1 MKPPDLSP
9 ARAGTAAPRSPA
21 PTQRGSSP
29 RAGHRR
35 TAAERGRGLCSAAGE
50 AGAPRGQG
58 QRPWRLRPGRGRRGV
73 NCSRVPEPRPRPRAP
88 GSRGPRASHSTR
100 GGARLCGARLSQP
113 PGPTA
118 PVPPVLSLSPR
129 ARVPPGRVPL
139 PPLGPAPHRSGPA
152 PPPRRPIAR
161 QDYALL
167 SITPPPAGAWPRP
180 RTDSQWQRSVC
191 HGGDRK

>member
-1 MKPPDLSP
+1 MKPPELSP

-88 GSRGPRASHSTR
+88 GSRGPRASHSPRVGR
-100 GGARLCGARLSQP
+100 GSAGRGSRSPRPHGPGTPGAV
-113 PGPTA
+113 
-118 PVPPVLSLSPR
+118 PVPPGTC
-129 ARVPPGRVPL
+129 APGP
-139 PPLGPAPHRSGPA
+139 GSAA
-152 PPPRRPIAR
+152 A
-161 QDYALL
+161 
-167 SITPPPAGAWPRP
+167 AGPRP
-180 RTDSQWQRSVC
+180 SPLRSRPSSSQTNREA
-191 HGGDRK
+191 GLRLA

>member
-1 MKPPDLSP
+1 MKPPELSP

-88 GSRGPRASHSTR
+88 GSRGPRASHSPRVER
-100 GGARLCGARLSQP
+100 GSAGHGSRSPPAPRPRYPRCCPCP
-113 PGPTA
+113 PGHVCPRAGFRCRRWAPPLSA
-118 PVPPVLSLSPR
+118 PVPPLLLADQSR
-129 ARVPPGRVPL
+129 GRT
-139 PPLGPAPHRSGPA
+139 
-152 PPPRRPIAR
+152 
-161 QDYALL
+161 
-167 SITPPPAGAWPRP
+167 TPYLA
-180 RTDSQWQRSVC
+180 
-191 HGGDRK
+191 